1 MNMIVMVSI
10 NIPKNNFFPMVN
22 GTFCCKSGLGWFCYI
37 KKNEFE
43 IFFWR
48 IARQQRVGY
57 NSKPYSH
64 DVSYFKLNETS
75 ITSTSNDHH
84 DSQQK
89 QRPVPINPVN
99 GRFVFV
105 DFFFAFFS
113 NFFFFF
119 WIVDNY

>member
-1 MNMIVMVSI
+1 M
-10 NIPKNNFFPMVN
+10 
-22 GTFCCKSGLGWFCYI
+22 GLFVAKVDLVGFVIY

-43 IFFWR
+43 FFSWR

-105 DFFFAFFS
+105 DFFLLFFLTSFFS
-113 NFFFFF
+113 FGLLIIINRSF
-119 WIVDNY
+119 III